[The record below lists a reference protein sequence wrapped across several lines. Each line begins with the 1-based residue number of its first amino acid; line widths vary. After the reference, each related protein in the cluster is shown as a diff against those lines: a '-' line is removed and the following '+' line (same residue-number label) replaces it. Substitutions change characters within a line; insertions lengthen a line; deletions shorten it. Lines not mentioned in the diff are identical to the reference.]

1 MMSTIVS
8 LVLYQEVIEN
18 RWIDRYTETDVR
30 RLILSFEAYKALCAP
45 SLEVAHKLTFYSQ
58 VYLVC

>member
-30 RLILSFEAYKALCAP
+30 RLILSFEAYKAL
-45 SLEVAHKLTFYSQ
+45 
-58 VYLVC
+58 